1 MHGDVNFASLVGETI
16 SLALTL
22 TNQAWDSHVYQQTI
36 NVVAYVAPSFT
47 DKVLAP
53 IVVYRGEPRF
63 IQYLPDEGGSFGNA
77 GITAEFTGDSS
88 SCCLSNYA
96 SFTNPTET
104 TLANGNAVEMSLNVV
119 TGEFNWVGTDS
130 FSDQTAFGTFT
141 MTYTLTDT
149 KGG

>member
-1 MHGDVNFASLVGETI
+1 
-16 SLALTL
+16 
-22 TNQAWDSHVYQQTI
+22 VYQQTV

-63 IQYLPDEGGSFGNA
+63 IQYLTDEGGSFDIA
-77 GITAEFTGDSS
+77 GTTAAFTGDSS

-96 SFTNPTET
+96 SLASPTET
-104 TLANGNAVEMSLNVV
+104 TLANGNTVELSMNVA
-119 TGEFNWVGTDS
+119 TGEFNWLGTDS

-141 MTYTLTDT
+141 LTYTLTDA
-149 KGG
+149 KGGQSVLTQDI